1 MTIGCTTCKWHKDF
15 PHIHGQS
22 FTLERMCEH
31 PDNITGK
38 DQKYNVC
45 GTGSRLPCCPLKM
58 RTFKVTLT
66 YTESFE
72 VEAYDEESAKYEAVD
87 EFGGEHF
94 VCLDCEDFDKI
105 EVEANE

>member
-1 MTIGCTTCKWHKDF
+1 
-15 PHIHGQS
+15 
-22 FTLERMCEH
+22 
-31 PDNITGK
+31 
-38 DQKYNVC
+38 
-45 GTGSRLPCCPLKM
+45 M